1 MSELSYIRYR
11 NNKIFNDIRDLPW
24 KQGPWGNSSLSSNVY
39 PLRFFL
45 EIMQEEYN

>member
-11 NNKIFNDIRDLPW
+11 NNKIFNDIRDLHW
-24 KQGPWGNSSLSSNVY
+24 NKGLWGNSSLISNVY

-45 EIMQEEYN
+45 EIMQ